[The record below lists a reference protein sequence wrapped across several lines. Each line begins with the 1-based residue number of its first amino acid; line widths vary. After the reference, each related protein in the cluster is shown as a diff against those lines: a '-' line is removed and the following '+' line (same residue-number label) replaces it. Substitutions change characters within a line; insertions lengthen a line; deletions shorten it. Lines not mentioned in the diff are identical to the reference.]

1 MGLQSPRVRARAQ
14 LVNATLR
21 IVEIV
26 MIIPMV
32 ERHRGAV
39 RSEAV
44 RQAVLEAT
52 ADLFRDREYDRLTI
66 EGIAAEAGVA
76 KQTIYRWWR
85 SKSELVAECLFEGRL
100 LPEEIHPRDTGDVYT
115 DMTRWLSGLFTFVD
129 TPGNDALLRSLLI
142 VAAENEQV
150 GRRLG
155 ASLGADSELTTRLQ
169 AAVDSG
175 ELPAGTAVGE
185 VVNAMVGAVILH
197 ILLREPADDGK
208 AARLVAALLGRA

>member
-39 RSEAV
+39 RSESV

>member
-1 MGLQSPRVRARAQ
+1 
-14 LVNATLR
+14 
-21 IVEIV
+21 
-26 MIIPMV
+26 MV

-142 VAAENEQV
+142 VAAENDQV

-169 AAVDSG
+169 AAVDSA

-208 AARLVAALLGRA
+208 AARLVAALLGQA